1 MIEKIDLDKIDK
13 SGMYKIYDSWPEIAE
28 ENYNRVKK
36 KNNLDKPSHIIFAGM
51 GGSGAISDVFAAIL
65 SKTNI
70 HVEIVKGYRLPKT
83 ASKETRVIATSV
95 SGNTVETL
103 NVLTEAKK
111 IDCKIIAFSNGG
123 KMEKICKEEL
133 IEFRKIN
140 PAKYRLRIHGARANF
155 PIILS
160 ERFHSGWKAYLVPW
174 KNNSTR
180 LLNDSTIGFL
190 SEYQVLKGNE
200 DNQANSQELK
210 DFLSQGWISDLQN
223 KQTEEITL
231 NTLITRLEN
240 IQTSRKLRKTDFISK
255 NYFGSIQNNNLPAN
269 STWETWFPR
278 DILLFCSNSQ
288 KSNQNCDPTFSI
300 NSINKWR
307 SNVLQWPD
315 LLHWQINSFANS
327 WWIDTNFIRQIPLS
341 TDTSSR
347 YYHLNQNGS
356 VDFEIVLEFWPQR
369 LFYMGGVFSI
379 TLFFSCVTALVL
391 RSLFRFIKNRSI
403 SQHHSSVI

>member
-1 MIEKIDLDKIDK
+1 MTILIKFLLNYKYYLFIFFLLFSNQVHAKENDGVTPFEKFIL
-13 SGMYKIYDSWPEIAE
+13 STNTE
-28 ENYNRVKK
+28 EFK
-36 KNNLDKPSHIIFAGM
+36 L
-51 GGSGAISDVFAAIL
+51 GSGVIFTEQNPSKVKIIRSIL
-65 SKTNI
+65 SKF
-70 HVEIVKGYRLPKT
+70 VFSE
-83 ASKETRVIATSV
+83 
-95 SGNTVETL
+95 
-103 NVLTEAKK
+103 
-111 IDCKIIAFSNGG
+111 KIIVDDMS
-123 KMEKICKEEL
+123 KIPVHYLFLKDNILKPL

-140 PAKYRLRIHGARANF
+140 PAKYRLRIHGARDSF

-160 ERFHSGWKAYLVPW
+160 ESFHADWKAYLVPW
-174 KNNSTR
+174 KNNSIR

-200 DNQANSQELK
+200 DNQANSEELK
-210 DFLSQGWISDLQN
+210 GFLSQGWISDLQN

-240 IQTSRKLRKTDFISK
+240 IQTSQKLRKTDFISK

-269 STWETWFPR
+269 SIWETWFPR
-278 DILLFCSNSQ
+278 DIILFCSDIH
-288 KSNQNCDPTFSI
+288 KTNQDCYPNFSI
-300 NSINKWR
+300 SLINKWR
-307 SNVLQWPD
+307 SNALQWPD
-315 LLHWQINSFANS
+315 LLHWKINSFANS
-327 WWIDTNFIRQIPLS
+327 WWIDTNFIRQIPIP

-356 VDFEIVLEFWPQR
+356 VNFEIVLEFWPQR
-369 LFYMGGVFSI
+369 LFYMGGIFSI

>member
-1 MIEKIDLDKIDK
+1 MTILIKFLLNYKYYLFIFFLLFSNQVHAKENDGVTPFEKFIL
-13 SGMYKIYDSWPEIAE
+13 STNTE
-28 ENYNRVKK
+28 EFK
-36 KNNLDKPSHIIFAGM
+36 L
-51 GGSGAISDVFAAIL
+51 GSGVIFTEQNPSKVKIIRSIL
-65 SKTNI
+65 SKF
-70 HVEIVKGYRLPKT
+70 VFSE
-83 ASKETRVIATSV
+83 
-95 SGNTVETL
+95 
-103 NVLTEAKK
+103 
-111 IDCKIIAFSNGG
+111 KIIVDDKSQIPVHYLFLKDNIL
-123 KMEKICKEEL
+123 KPQ

-288 KSNQNCDPTFSI
+288 KLNQNCDPTFSI

-341 TDTSSR
+341 TDKSSQ

>member
-1 MIEKIDLDKIDK
+1 MTLLIKFLFNYKCYFFIFFLLFSSQVQGKEKDKVTPFDKFILSTNAIEFK
-13 SGMYKIYDSWPEIAE
+13 
-28 ENYNRVKK
+28 
-36 KNNLDKPSHIIFAGM
+36 H
-51 GGSGAISDVFAAIL
+51 GSGVIFTEQNPSKVKIIRSIL
-65 SKTNI
+65 SKFI
-70 HVEIVKGYRLPKT
+70 L
-83 ASKETRVIATSV
+83 S
-95 SGNTVETL
+95 
-103 NVLTEAKK
+103 
-111 IDCKIIAFSNGG
+111 
-123 KMEKICKEEL
+123 EKIVIDDTSQTPIHYLFLKDNILKPE

-140 PAKYRLRIHGARANF
+140 PAKYRLRIHGARGDF

-174 KNNSTR
+174 QNNSIR
-180 LLNDSTIGFL
+180 LLNDSTLEFL

-200 DNQANSQELK
+200 DNQANSEELK
-210 DFLSQGWISDLQN
+210 DFLSQGWVSDLQN
-223 KQTEEITL
+223 KKTEEITL

-240 IQTSRKLRKTDFISK
+240 IHTPRKFSKTDFISK
-255 NYFGSIQNNNLPAN
+255 NYFGSIQNNHLPAN

-369 LFYMGGVFSI
+369 LFYMGGIFSI
-379 TLFFSCVTALVL
+379 TLFFSCVIALAL
-391 RSLFRFIKNRSI
+391 RSVFRFINHRSI
-403 SQHHSSVI
+403 SQHHNSIR

>member
-1 MIEKIDLDKIDK
+1 MTILIKFLLNYKYYLFIFFLLFSNQVHAKENDGVTPFEKFII
-13 SGMYKIYDSWPEIAE
+13 STNTE
-28 ENYNRVKK
+28 EFK
-36 KNNLDKPSHIIFAGM
+36 L
-51 GGSGAISDVFAAIL
+51 GSGVIFTEQNPSKVKIIRSIL
-65 SKTNI
+65 SKF
-70 HVEIVKGYRLPKT
+70 VFSE
-83 ASKETRVIATSV
+83 
-95 SGNTVETL
+95 
-103 NVLTEAKK
+103 
-111 IDCKIIAFSNGG
+111 KIIVDNKSQIPVHYLFLKNNIL
-123 KMEKICKEEL
+123 KPQ

-200 DNQANSQELK
+200 DNQANSEELK
-210 DFLSQGWISDLQN
+210 NFLSQGWVSDLQN
-223 KQTEEITL
+223 KKTEEITL

-288 KSNQNCDPTFSI
+288 KVNKICDPTFSI

-307 SNVLQWPD
+307 SNALEWPD

-327 WWIDTNFIRQIPLS
+327 WWIDTNFIRQIPIS
-341 TDTSSR
+341 TDTSSQ
-347 YYHLNQNGS
+347 YYELNQNGS

>member
-1 MIEKIDLDKIDK
+1 MTFLINFSLSYKYYLFIFFLLFSNQVHAKENDGVTPFEKFIL
-13 SGMYKIYDSWPEIAE
+13 STNTE
-28 ENYNRVKK
+28 EFK
-36 KNNLDKPSHIIFAGM
+36 L
-51 GGSGAISDVFAAIL
+51 GSGVIFTEQNPSKVKIIRSIL
-65 SKTNI
+65 SKF
-70 HVEIVKGYRLPKT
+70 VFSE
-83 ASKETRVIATSV
+83 
-95 SGNTVETL
+95 
-103 NVLTEAKK
+103 
-111 IDCKIIAFSNGG
+111 KIIVDDKSQIPVHYLFLKDNIL
-123 KMEKICKEEL
+123 KPQ

-200 DNQANSQELK
+200 DNQANSQVLK

-231 NTLITRLEN
+231 NTLITRLED

-255 NYFGSIQNNNLPAN
+255 NYFGSIQNNNLTAN

-379 TLFFSCVTALVL
+379 TLFFSCVAALAL
-391 RSLFRFIKNRSI
+391 RSLLRFINNRSI
-403 SQHHSSVI
+403 S